1 MKISSSGNYLWTSQ
15 FNNNAVNGEDRGFKL
30 QIDGSGNVYVLGNT
44 DSNPLFL
51 VNEDILLVKYS
62 SLGVQQWVK
71 QYNGIA
77 NLEDDPTD
85 LCYLPSGKIVL
96 TGSTNNSAN
105 DDIITIA
112 YNTSGTQLWLKTFVG
127 IGGGKDEPSEMEF
140 DNSENLYIAGRTS
153 NGINNDGLLIKYNS
167 SGTQLWSSIYDNS
180 AWNDKG
186 ICLDI
191 SANGTVY
198 FSGST
203 ESPLTSNIFIRSISS
218 SGGINWTQIID
229 GGAQLR
235 DEVSDLKVDNNGD
248 IVLVGRIEVNEP
260 TGIHW
265 NYFTSK
271 LSPTSIVYWNKIYDN
286 NIGSDDEINVCE
298 IDPNNNIY
306 VSGQSISSSGQKD
319 IVTIKYDSPLNV
331 NDLFENTIS
340 IFPNPFTDYTQIT
353 NYSDLSSG
361 IRVRIIDALGKEVRD
376 EKVIDGMIFRNNL
389 NSGIYLMQVF
399 NENNII
405 GVTRIIV
412 QE

>member
-1 MKISSSGNYLWTSQ
+1 M
-15 FNNNAVNGEDRGFKL
+15 
-30 QIDGSGNVYVLGNT
+30 
-44 DSNPLFL
+44 
-51 VNEDILLVKYS
+51 
-62 SLGVQQWVK
+62 
-71 QYNGIA
+71 
-77 NLEDDPTD
+77 
-85 LCYLPSGKIVL
+85 
-96 TGSTNNSAN
+96 
-105 DDIITIA
+105 
-112 YNTSGTQLWLKTFVG
+112 
-127 IGGGKDEPSEMEF
+127 
-140 DNSENLYIAGRTS
+140 
-153 NGINNDGLLIKYNS
+153 
-167 SGTQLWSSIYDNS
+167 
-180 AWNDKG
+180 
-186 ICLDI
+186 DI

-271 LSPTSIVYWNKIYDN
+271 ISPTSIVYWNKIYDN

-298 IDPNNNIY
+298 IDANNNIY

-340 IFPNPFTDYTQIT
+340 IFPNPFTDYTKIT

-361 IRVRIIDALGKEVRD
+361 IRVRIIDALGKEVRN
-376 EKVIDGMIFRNNL
+376 EKIMDGMIFRNNL